1 MHSMVSNYFL
11 FKLEIKNLF
20 TLNFLALDENMNL
33 KNELQNKDS
42 IFKDFN
48 DLAVKEN
55 LDEIDYQIILNSI
68 F

>member
-1 MHSMVSNYFL
+1 M
-11 FKLEIKNLF
+11 K
-20 TLNFLALDENMNL
+20 
-33 KNELQNKDS
+33 
-42 IFKDFN
+42 FKDFN